1 VYTDWGDA
9 EKQVNGFSGSLY
21 QKFKDR
27 KRAQRFV
34 DKHRSRKHEDTDDES
49 ELSGSGTDGSS
60 DPGEKPKSKPKR
72 TAPHQNV
79 GMSYPPLALTAPDPS
94 TGNSKELFKMTL
106 ASDKQ
111 MTEKLSPPGLNAK
124 TREAIADATLDAIQL
139 PGTSLEETGD
149 TTGDLVGALREMTE
163 DRRNDWSCDRP
174 QKDSLWKARSRTSL
188 LTIKTEEEMRERL
201 NEISGLPDEI
211 FENQVHRFS
220 AILSSLHWGPEIT
233 QAWASCNWF
242 LRLGKDTLD
251 NYVALHLHLVTLS
264 NNESWSYAQE
274 ALKHYATKLGQFRK
288 TATSRLL
295 CLIKIYIFLRDARKN
310 DFYSPKLQ
318 EKRNRAM
325 MTKITTL
332 EVSGS
337 TGGGGGG
344 GKHGCKKCG
353 LEHPGG
359 IKKCPLKGLSDGEAK
374 KRVEKFLAA
383 LAKMSNEDAAK
394 FLKTDEE

>member
-1 VYTDWGDA
+1 MT
-9 EKQVNGFSGSLY
+9 
-21 QKFKDR
+21 
-27 KRAQRFV
+27 
-34 DKHRSRKHEDTDDES
+34 
-49 ELSGSGTDGSS
+49 
-60 DPGEKPKSKPKR
+60 
-72 TAPHQNV
+72 
-79 GMSYPPLALTAPDPS
+79 YPPLALTAPDPS

-111 MTEKLSPPGLNAK
+111 MTEKLSPPGLDAK
-124 TREAIADATLDAIQL
+124 MREALADATLDAVQL
-139 PGTSLEETGD
+139 PGTSLEETAD

-163 DRRNDWSCDRP
+163 DRRNDWAHDRP

-188 LTIKTEEEMRERL
+188 LMIKTEEDMCERL
-201 NEISGLPDEI
+201 NEISGLPEEM

-220 AILSSLHWGPEIT
+220 AILSSLHWSPEAIH
-233 QAWASCNWF
+233 AWASCNWF
-242 LRLGKDTLD
+242 LRLGKDTLE

-274 ALKHYATKLGQFRK
+274 ALKYYAMKLGQFRK
-288 TATSRLL
+288 TSTSRLL

-318 EKRNRAM
+318 EKRNQAM
-325 MTKITTL
+325 MTKISTL
-332 EVSGS
+332 ETGVSP
-337 TGGGGGG
+337 GGGSG

-359 IKKCPLKGLSDGEAK
+359 VKKCPLKGLSDGEAK

-394 FLKTDEE
+394 FLKIDEE